1 MIKKIIA
8 GTIISSMALFALPN
22 NEAQLM
28 MMAKTVEKKAVV
40 LSNMHLKGETKENFG
55 KLYEEYQVKLIE
67 TQMAEMALIANYAKD
82 HKNMTNENSDKLIV
96 EWLAVEETKLALK
109 KEYMVK
115 FKKVMPSSAVIR
127 YFQIENR
134 LQILRKA
141 KAASQIPLAAPA
153 AVKVETK

>member
-1 MIKKIIA
+1 MMKKIIA

-22 NEAQLM
+22 NEAQLV
-28 MMAKTVEKKAVV
+28 MMAKVAEKKAVV

-67 TQMAEMALIANYAKD
+67 TQMAEMALIANYAKEY
-82 HKNMTNENSDKLIV
+82 KNMTNENSDKLIV

-141 KAASQIPLAAPA
+141 KAASKIPLATPA
-153 AVKVETK
+153 AAKVEAQ